1 MTTDETTTQ
10 GSLYDR
16 LGGAATVG
24 VAVDRFYGRLL
35 ADPQL
40 AHYFTDVDLPRLK
53 RHQALVIGN
62 VLGGPAGYTG
72 PGLAEAHATLAVNDA
87 DYDAV
92 GAHLLG
98 TLDELG
104 AGPEAAEAVRAALDA
119 VRSQIVTE
127 VATG

>member
-1 MTTDETTTQ
+1 MTTDETTAQ
-10 GSLYDR
+10 DSLYDR
-16 LGGAATVG
+16 LGGAATVS
-24 VAVDRFYGRLL
+24 VAVNRFYERVL

-40 AHYFTDVDLPRLK
+40 AHYFTAVDLPRLK

-62 VLGGPAGYTG
+62 VLGGPAAYA
-72 PGLAEAHATLAVNDA
+72 GLAAAHAPLAVTDA

-104 AGPEAAEAVRAALDA
+104 AGAEAADAVRAALDA
-119 VRSQIVTE
+119 VRPQIV
-127 VATG
+127 AAPAPD